1 MVFTLIATAALCGL
15 VQFPV
20 AETIYIYFIAPLGT
34 LAMLAVVG
42 YQAGAAR
49 APFLVGIAF
58 YLVFSVAWIN
68 RSIHLGVPRPPH
80 VPDDQ
85 TELLDLDRSGGIRVR
100 ARDKQQYEALVK
112 VVRTLAT
119 GEYIFA
125 TPDCPEV
132 YFLSGFRNPTRTT
145 YDFFDDPTRRAER
158 IRDTLARAHVGVVV
172 LNWRPQYSGPP
183 PAELVTHLREDYPKA
198 VMVGAFEVRWRP

>member
-1 MVFTLIATAALCGL
+1 VHSARSKPSPRRLPGVVRAAGVVPAGTAPALL
-15 VQFPV
+15 HSR
-20 AETIYIYFIAPLGT
+20 
-34 LAMLAVVG
+34 
-42 YQAGAAR
+42 AGNVRALLRLLRLLRPPRNDQQSRPTRLEDRRRSGDHAAR
-49 APFLVGIAF
+49 GAP
-58 YLVFSVAWIN
+58 YVAG
-68 RSIHLGVPRPPH
+68 H
-80 VPDDQ
+80 DDRGE
-85 TELLDLDRSGGIRVR
+85 TSH
-100 ARDKQQYEALVK
+100 KQQYEALVK